1 MNEDKKYEP
10 LKITLKVGERINA
23 LTITDAL
30 IQYLRD
36 ERESKYFAVEG
47 MDAAYEDAR
56 MIGEALLS
64 VYRSYKRAEEL
75 SKELGR

>member
-10 LKITLKVGERINA
+10 LKITIEVGERVTA
-23 LTITDAL
+23 LTIADAL
-30 IQYLRD
+30 IHYLQD
-36 ERESKYFAVEG
+36 ERGSKYFAVEA
-47 MDAAYEDAR
+47 MDSAYEDIR

-75 SKELGR
+75 RKELGR